1 MKKVILG
8 LLSVL
13 WRIAIP
19 FLSAVIG
26 LKVVGRFNFFEFF
39 NIIKDADRAFEI
51 CTTVYFTVADVILL
65 YVTDIVKQQIF
76 VPQIIQVILSKPK
89 EMVHLES
96 KPDLVLRSGKP
107 KEAILTINIDAKKKN
122 CKNIELIIDSVNF
135 ATMQLP
141 KARTEARVDEKGD
154 FVVNIEQLFG
164 NQEQVKTTQTF
175 KILFANEPV
184 KGKCQSEVYPR
195 LNKEPWCLTFKT
207 NKMIIRTE

>member
-13 WRIAIP
+13 CRIAIP

-107 KEAILTINIDAKKKN
+107 KEAILTINIFIPLKYSENATKILESFTYNSSIFMKIN
-122 CKNIELIIDSVNF
+122 GIEKNISIIVS
-135 ATMQLP
+135 
-141 KARTEARVDEKGD
+141 
-154 FVVNIEQLFG
+154 
-164 NQEQVKTTQTF
+164 
-175 KILFANEPV
+175 
-184 KGKCQSEVYPR
+184 
-195 LNKEPWCLTFKT
+195 
-207 NKMIIRTE
+207 